1 VVNVTEPVAH
11 AGARRTGLQITLK
24 IAALAIAFR
33 LFCALLVLLANVV
46 FPDYQPEQFT
56 VFRTT
61 SPFWDGFARFDSGWY
76 WQIARYG
83 YEEGPSKYVPGGRSS
98 IGFFPAYPL
107 LMRTVGHV
115 IGRGSA
121 GFYMGGLIVS
131 WTAFI
136 AAMIALYHLARLDMS
151 PRRAARAALLTA
163 IFPFA
168 FFFGAVY
175 SESLFLAS
183 TVACFYCFRTKRW
196 LAGGLC
202 GAVAT
207 ATRVNGIIMW
217 PALAWIVWSSLR
229 ADEDRRRQLPWA
241 LAGLLMVGAGIG
253 AYSFYIYRLSGHPF
267 EWAAVIQRWGYH
279 PGGSPVSQLAL
290 LVRTLVID
298 PYAYLAGDRMAP
310 YNFLNGASALACV
323 VAVPFV
329 WIRFGT
335 GYGLFM
341 ALNLW
346 LPLSSGQ
353 FEGLGRYCS
362 VLFPFFIWLSAV
374 ESRATFVATVVVFS
388 MLFTLCTALFTNIH
402 PLF

>member
-1 VVNVTEPVAH
+1 MESVARSLSE
-11 AGARRTGLQITLK
+11 AGARRRRVRIALK
-24 IAALAIAFR
+24 IAALALGFR
-33 LFCALLVLLANVV
+33 LFSALVVLLADVV
-46 FPDYQPEQFT
+46 FPDYQREQFA
-56 VFRTT
+56 VFG
-61 SPFWDGFARFDSGWY
+61 SEAGFWDGFARYDSGWY

-83 YEEGPSKYVPGGRSS
+83 YEEGPSRYVPGGRSS

-107 LMRTVGHV
+107 MMRTAGRL
-115 IGRGSA
+115 IGDGSA
-121 GFYMGGLIVS
+121 ELYVGGLIVS
-131 WTAFI
+131 WSTFI
-136 AAMIALYHLARLDMS
+136 AAMIGLYCLARLDL
-151 PRRAARAALLTA
+151 PRRRAARAALLTA

-175 SESLFLAS
+175 TESLFLAS
-183 TVACFYCFRTKRW
+183 TAVSFYCFRTKRW

-217 PALAWIVWSSLR
+217 PALAWIVWRTVR

-241 LAGLLMVGAGIG
+241 IAGLLLVGAGIG
-253 AYSFYIYRLSGHPF
+253 AYSFYIYQLSGNPF

-279 PGGSPVSQLAL
+279 PGGSPMAQLARLTGAL
-290 LVRTLVID
+290 LAD
-298 PYAYLAGDRMAP
+298 PYGYLTGDRMAP
-310 YNFLNGASALACV
+310 YDFLNGLAALACV
-323 VAVPFV
+323 VSVPFV
-329 WIRFGT
+329 WARFGMA
-335 GYGLFM
+335 YGLFM

-374 ESRATFVATVVVFS
+374 QSRLVFAATAIVFS
-388 MLFTLCTALFTNIH
+388 MLYMLCTALFTNIH